1 MAVNFTNM
9 SLIRVGSDA
18 EESPMKK
25 AKGNGI
31 ELNARGIPARKRKKN
46 SLIYGADD
54 LVSISFL
61 LSSSIMIVIF
71 SQVSIPVKSPKKK
84 VGGSP
89 TKQPTPTS
97 AREPEKFKYE
107 NNIRPKQEKFD
118 DFYDDD
124 DEDFDE
130 DMDDEDNIG
139 DNDKSVDFYNNAM
152 PERVVKSVRST
163 PTKKKEIPE
172 LKVKTEL
179 EEEISMG
186 NRLNA
191 QRLGVALR
199 NLLKLPKAH
208 KWVCFEFFYS
218 NIDKVLFQGEND
230 FQVCLRESLPN
241 LATRRLSR
249 VEWAKVSTNRSRLR
263 I

>member
-1 MAVNFTNM
+1 
-9 SLIRVGSDA
+9 
-18 EESPMKK
+18 
-25 AKGNGI
+25 
-31 ELNARGIPARKRKKN
+31 
-46 SLIYGADD
+46 
-54 LVSISFL
+54 
-61 LSSSIMIVIF
+61 MIVIF

-124 DEDFDE
+124 DEDLDE

-249 VEWAKVSTNRSRLR
+249 VEWAKVSTNRSQLR
-263 I
+263 IYEN